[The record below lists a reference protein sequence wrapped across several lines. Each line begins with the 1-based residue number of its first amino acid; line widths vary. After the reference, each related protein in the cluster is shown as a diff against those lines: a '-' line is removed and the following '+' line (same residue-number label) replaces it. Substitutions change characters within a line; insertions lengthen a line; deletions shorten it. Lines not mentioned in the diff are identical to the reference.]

1 MSVTNV
7 ANHNRDTSE
16 PTFGFWRRSYAMVV
30 KEFIQ
35 LRRDRVSFAM
45 IVMIPVMQLLLF
57 GYAINTTPRHL
68 PTAVLLQED
77 SDLARSILRALEN
90 TAYFRFTRKVHDV
103 AEFDDLLQSGKV
115 LFGVEIPRGFER
127 AVRRGDHPA
136 LLVAADA
143 TDPIAAG
150 SALSTLGVLVQTAL
164 AHDLQAGDPPS
175 MPFEIRAHARY
186 NPAASSRLNIVP
198 GLVGTILTMTMLIFT
213 ALSAL
218 GMVVQT
224 ALEHDLFTGDPP
236 SMPFEIRAHARY
248 NPAASSRLNIVPGLV
263 GTILTMTMLIFT
275 ALSVTREIER
285 GTMENLLAM
294 PIRPVEVM
302 FGKITPYVLV
312 GFIQATLIISIGVLL
327 FGVPVLGSMLILAL
341 LTTLF
346 ITTNLSI
353 GYTFSTIVQ
362 NQLQAMQLSMMF
374 FLPSIL
380 LSGFMFPFAGMPI
393 WAQYI
398 GEGLPLTHYVRI
410 VRAIMLKGASLENLQ
425 YDTIALFALMLL
437 AMTIAVTRFRRTL
450 D

>member
-1 MSVTNV
+1 MSV
-7 ANHNRDTSE
+7 AYDPRQRDEIPE
-16 PTFGFWRRSYAMVV
+16 PRFGFWRRSVAMVI

-57 GYAINTTPRHL
+57 GYAINTTPRNL

-77 SDLARSILRALEN
+77 SDLARSILKALEN
-90 TAYFRFTRKVHDV
+90 TAYFHFTREVHDV
-103 AEFDDLLQSGKV
+103 AEFDDLLLSGKV

-127 AVRRGDHPA
+127 AVRRGDRPA

-143 TDPIAAG
+143 TDPTAAG
-150 SALSTLGVLVQTAL
+150 SALGTLNGIVQTAL
-164 AHDLQAGDPPS
+164 VHDLQA
-175 MPFEIRAHARY
+175 
-186 NPAASSRLNIVP
+186 
-198 GLVGTILTMTMLIFT
+198 
-213 ALSAL
+213 
-218 GMVVQT
+218 
-224 ALEHDLFTGDPP
+224 GDPP

-285 GTMENLLAM
+285 GTMESLLSM
-294 PIRPVEVM
+294 PIKPVEIM
-302 FGKITPYVLV
+302 FGKIIPYVIV
-312 GFIQATLIISIGVLL
+312 GFVQATLIIGIGVLL
-327 FGVPVLGSMLILAL
+327 FGVPILGSLMTLAL
-341 LTTLF
+341 LTMLF

-380 LSGFMFPFAGMPI
+380 LSGFMFPFAGMPV

-410 VRAIMLKGASLENLQ
+410 VRAIMLKGAKIGRASCRE
-425 YDTIALFALMLL
+425 
-437 AMTIAVTRFRRTL
+437 R
-450 D
+450 

>member
-1 MSVTNV
+1 MSD
-7 ANHNRDTSE
+7 APDHGRDTTE
-16 PTFGFWRRSYAMVV
+16 PPFGFWRRSYAMVV

-77 SDLARSILRALEN
+77 SDLARSILKALEN
-90 TAYFRFTRKVHDV
+90 TAYFRFTREVHDV
-103 AEFDDLLQSGKV
+103 AEFDNLLQSGKV

-127 AVRRGDHPA
+127 AVRRGDRPA

-143 TDPIAAG
+143 TDPVAAG
-150 SALSTLGVLVQTAL
+150 S
-164 AHDLQAGDPPS
+164 
-175 MPFEIRAHARY
+175 
-186 NPAASSRLNIVP
+186 
-198 GLVGTILTMTMLIFT
+198 

-224 ALEHDLFTGDPP
+224 ALAHDLFTGDPP
-236 SMPFEIRAHARY
+236 SLPFEIRTHARY

-285 GTMENLLAM
+285 GTMENLLSM
-294 PIRPVEVM
+294 PIKPVEVM
-302 FGKITPYVLV
+302 FGKIIPYVLV

-327 FGVPVLGSMLILAL
+327 FGVPVQGSLLMLAL
-341 LTTLF
+341 LSTLF
-346 ITTNLSI
+346 ITANLSI

-380 LSGFMFPFAGMPI
+380 LSGFMFPFAGMPV
-393 WAQYI
+393 WAQYV

-410 VRAIMLKGASLENLQ
+410 VRAIMLKGAALPNLQ
-425 YDTIALFALMLL
+425 YDTIALAVLMLL